1 MIALLAL
8 MLVLGSPRA
17 GEDASGRAMLDSVV
31 STLSRAQDYTVRLEI
46 IVDIE
51 RMSVPPMEATLYYKR
66 PDRMHIETDG
76 MAMIPREVLPAS
88 LSAIPENFS
97 VERAEDD
104 TLRGSN
110 IVRLSLEPRH
120 PANRTRHLSL
130 AVDPRDWLPVELTT
144 SMENG
149 RTITADFTFA
159 RVEGIW
165 LPSEVSIRFG
175 SAPAEATDVPS
186 WEQTPAP
193 GRGQR
198 APRRG
203 TVKISYRDYRVN
215 TGLADELFE
224 TTNSVEGSKE
234 EQP

>member
-1 MIALLAL
+1 
-8 MLVLGSPRA
+8 
-17 GEDASGRAMLDSVV
+17 MLDSVV
-31 STLSRAQDYTVRLEI
+31 STLSRAEDYTVRLEV

-51 RMSVPPMEATLYYKR
+51 RMSIPPMEATLYYKR

-76 MAMIPREVLPAS
+76 IAMIPREVLPAS

-97 VERAEDD
+97 VEGAETD
-104 TLRGSN
+104 TLRGST

-120 PANRTRHLSL
+120 PSNRTRHLSL

-149 RTITADFTFA
+149 RTITADFTFV

-165 LPSEVSIRFG
+165 LPSEVTVQFG
-175 SAPAEATDVPS
+175 SAPTEATDLPS
-186 WEQTPAP
+186 WGQTPTA
-193 GRGQR
+193 GRTQS

-203 TVKISYRDYRVN
+203 TVKIYYRDYRVN

-224 TTNSVEGSKE
+224 TAHGVERPKE